1 MPQSNK
7 AKGPWL
13 HRFLVGLFTGL
24 FAVLIF
30 WALDFVIDDIGS
42 IRGPE
47 YTDVEKRFL
56 SPELRHGQDTISS
69 QLAEIGRNRRA
80 QKERQDLLRDSTSR
94 YEATLKQLLEMQRLN
109 AQRGIS
115 AGEPQQRAL
124 TGSVN
129 LFLSNQQRDQALN
142 EDIARLSEQE
152 RLLQTEML
160 PVEEKLEAE
169 RKKAR
174 EEFEKLERRHDRKL
188 AAFKLMVL
196 LPLLGLVVFAF
207 ARKRGGLYAPIVYAA
222 GVAILWQTVLVIHH
236 HFPTRYFKYIIL
248 SAAILIV
255 LYILISLLQIVR
267 SPKPAWLLKQYR
279 EAYAKFFCPVC
290 DYPIRRGPRRYLFW
304 TRRSIGKTTCPT
316 PTGQELNQTYTC
328 PACGSRLYEE
338 CPRCKAVRH
347 SLLPFCENCGA
358 EKPIVSIA

>member
-13 HRFLVGLFTGL
+13 HRLLVGVFTVL

-30 WALDFVIDDIGS
+30 WLLDFAIDDIGS

-47 YTDVEKRFL
+47 YTVVEKRFL
-56 SPELRHGQDTISS
+56 SPELLRERDTISS
-69 QLAEIGRNRRA
+69 QLAEIGRNIQA
-80 QKERQDLLRDSTSR
+80 QKERQTLLRDSTSR

-124 TGSVN
+124 TQSVS

-142 EDIARLSEQE
+142 EDIAGLSEKE
-152 RLLQTEML
+152 RYLQTEML
-160 PVEEKLEAE
+160 PVDEKLGAE

-174 EEFEKLERRHDRKL
+174 EAFENMERRHDRKL
-188 AAFKLMVL
+188 AALKLTFL
-196 LPLLGLVVFAF
+196 LPLLGVVVLAF
-207 ARKRGGLYAPIVYAA
+207 SRKRGGLYAPIVYAA

-279 EAYAKFFCPVC
+279 EAYEKFFCPVC
-290 DYPIRRGPRRYLFW
+290 DYPVRRGPRRYLFW
-304 TRRSIGKTTCPT
+304 TRRSIGKITSPT
-316 PTGQELNQTYTC
+316 PAAQESDQRYTC

-338 CPRCKAVRH
+338 CASCKAVRH

-358 EKPIVSIA
+358 QKPIVSIA